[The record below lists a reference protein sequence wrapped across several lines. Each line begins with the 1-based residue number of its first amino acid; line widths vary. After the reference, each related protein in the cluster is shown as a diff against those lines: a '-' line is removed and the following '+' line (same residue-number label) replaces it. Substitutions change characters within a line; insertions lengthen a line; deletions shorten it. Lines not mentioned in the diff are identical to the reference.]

1 MISHKEALA
10 LLAEN
15 GVEGGLL
22 QHSTASAAVMA
33 ALARHFGEDEELWAL
48 TGLLHDVDYPATM
61 HEPQR
66 HGLAAG
72 ELLAGRLP
80 EEALTAIR
88 AHNGEMTGVMPQ
100 SRLDYALRCAETVTG
115 LVSAAALMRPTGYEG
130 MESKS
135 IKKKMKDK
143 AFAASVNRDNIREC
157 EKIGLELDAFL
168 TLVIA
173 AMKAEHDAAQPGA

>member
-22 QHSTASAAVMA
+22 QHSTASASVMA

-115 LVSAAALMRPTGYEG
+115 LVGAAALMRPTGYEG

-173 AMKAEHDAAQPGA
+173 AMKAEHGAAQPGA

>member
-1 MISHKEALA
+1 
-10 LLAEN
+10 
-15 GVEGGLL
+15 
-22 QHSTASAAVMA
+22 
-33 ALARHFGEDEELWAL
+33 
-48 TGLLHDVDYPATM
+48 
-61 HEPQR
+61 
-66 HGLAAG
+66 
-72 ELLAGRLP
+72 
-80 EEALTAIR
+80 
-88 AHNGEMTGVMPQ
+88 MPQ

-115 LVSAAALMRPTGYEG
+115 LVGAAALMRPTGYEG